1 MKFIIIFLISI
12 GSMQGCSTNKML
24 TDDEI
29 QQSIIDEFKNNKNQ
43 AGQTVELGGTCN
55 AGNSGNSGNAGN
67 AGNSGCSANSM
78 QLLGMPCTCWKFDG
92 VHNGV
97 ITK

>member
-55 AGNSGNSGNAGN
+55 AGNDLNA
-67 AGNSGCSANSM
+67 GCSANSM

>member
-12 GSMQGCSTNKML
+12 GAMQGCSTNKML

-55 AGNSGNSGNAGN
+55 AGNSG
-67 AGNSGCSANSM
+67 CSANSM

-97 ITK
+97 IRK